1 MCRPIVRLAAATLL
15 LAYAAPLPAAEIRLP
30 RHPDYSDGR
39 IVFSYLGDL
48 WLVNDDGTNPRRLT
62 VHPARD
68 AHPKFSPDG
77 KWIAFSSNRYGNDDV
92 FVMPATGG
100 TAKRLT
106 YHSAPDTVVAWSRD
120 SKRVVFSSARG
131 RVYGGIPSLYDVPV
145 DGGPEQPLPTDWGT
159 FASYSPDGR
168 QLAFN
173 RHPAPWFRKHYRGSY
188 SADLW
193 LCDLDSKTSR
203 KLLDAN
209 LPDEEKPNN
218 LWPMFGKDAVF
229 FVSDRATQ
237 AKAGSPE
244 VLKSV
249 NNIWKLPLT
258 GEPPMQVT
266 HHTSGSLF
274 WPSISADG
282 RTLVYEEN
290 FGLRKL
296 DVSNGNGQPV
306 EVKIDIVSDE
316 RENNLEAKTL
326 ASEADA
332 YHLSPSG
339 KRAVI
344 SVEGELFTVATDKG
358 DPHRLTKT
366 PGARDTSPQWSPDG
380 KWIAFVSDESG
391 REEVWLCDERGGQMK
406 KVSDS
411 DSEKG
416 LPVWSPDS
424 KALLY
429 PASDKKLYKYMVD
442 GDKTDVLVGGDAIE
456 FGNMA
461 VSRPQW
467 SPDGKWVSYAKSDAT
482 LLPHVFVIPAAGGK
496 ERRITGQD
504 SYSDT
509 NAFWTADGKHIVYLS
524 GMDVGN
530 IGAPNRNDTAQIFSV
545 SLVPEDRPAS
555 EKGVDSEADAATV
568 PPARP
573 ARQAGDETP
582 ARATP
587 PKVDVKIDFDH
598 LDRRARQIT
607 RSADTINGMALTP
620 DGKSVAFVTNGVE
633 GGRPVNSIWTATLD
647 GERVTRVTQSS
658 SPADDEGGPPAPG
671 RGGFGGGYNGL
682 QFAKDGRTLYY
693 RQGRGIYAQTIGGG
707 APTTGDA
714 AAARTGARRAP
725 TESAGSADAAGGAKR
740 VAFTLKVEI
749 DQAARRKQVFGES
762 WRVMK
767 NRFYDPAM
775 HGVNWDEMKTR
786 YEPLLPH
793 VADQADLYDVVN
805 MMIGE
810 INASHTGISG
820 GAGGGRGRGRGAD
833 SEGDST
839 RFPGVD
845 LEPKGGYWMVTH
857 VYRHGP
863 ADKDYIK
870 IKAGDYVLAIDGQP
884 MTADDDIWKP
894 LTAAGPRVELLV
906 NSRPAKDG
914 AWTVKITPVSQT
926 AFTNLQYE
934 KWVDDRRAYVDK
946 LSGGEIGYLHIRQMN
961 EGSLRQ
967 FEKDLAAQG
976 RKRAL
981 IIDQRFNP
989 GGNIDQ
995 ELLEILGQKQ
1005 YQYTRQRD
1013 SVKVPRPLRGF
1024 FGPMVVMENERST
1037 SDAEVFP
1044 DGFKTLK
1051 LGKVVGVTSYGAV
1064 IGTGSFTL
1072 MDGSAL
1078 RTPGSGLWNVNGTN
1092 LENYGVPPDVVVDN
1106 TPDDFLKDHDAQI
1119 EKAVEVLKE
1128 EIKAAAKTH
1137 R

>member
-1 MCRPIVRLAAATLL
+1 MTRLALRLAAAMLL
-15 LAYAAPLPAAEIRLP
+15 LAYAAPLSAAEIRLP
-30 RHPDYSDGR
+30 RHPDYSEGR

-48 WLVNDDGTNPRRLT
+48 WLVNDDGSNPRRLT
-62 VHPARD
+62 VHAARD

-92 FVMPATGG
+92 FVMPANGG

-106 YHSAPDTVVAWSRD
+106 YHSAPDTVVGWSRD
-120 SKRVVFSSARG
+120 SKRVTFSSARG
-131 RVYGGIPSLYDVPV
+131 RVYGGIPSLYDVPL
-145 DGGPEQPLPTDWGT
+145 DGGAELPLPTDWGT

-168 QLAFN
+168 QLAYN

-209 LPDEEKPNN
+209 LPDDEKPNN
-218 LWPMFGKDAVF
+218 LWPMFGKDSVY
-229 FVSDRATQ
+229 FVSDRETH
-237 AKAGSPE
+237 AKAGSPD

-249 NNIWKLPLT
+249 NNIWKQPLT

-282 RTLVYEEN
+282 RTIVYEES
-290 FGLRKL
+290 FGLWKL
-296 DVSNGNGQPV
+296 DVSNGHGQPA
-306 EVKIDIVSDE
+306 EVKIDIVADA
-316 RENNLEAKTL
+316 RENNLETKTIT
-326 ASEADA
+326 SEVDA

-344 SVEGELFTVATDKG
+344 AVEGELFTVATDKG
-358 DPHRLTKT
+358 DPHRVTRT
-366 PGARDTSPQWSPDG
+366 PGARETSPQWSPDG

-391 REEVWLCDERGGQMK
+391 REEVWLCDERGEQMK

-411 DSEKG
+411 ASEKG
-416 LPVWSPDS
+416 SPVWSPDS

-429 PASDKKLYKYMVD
+429 PASDKKLYKFTLD
-442 GDKTDVLVGGDAIE
+442 GDKTDVLVSGDVIE
-456 FGNMA
+456 FGNTA
-461 VSRPQW
+461 VIRPQW
-467 SPDGKWVSYAKSDAT
+467 SPDSKWVSYAKADAT
-482 LLPHVFVIPAAGGK
+482 LLPHVYVIPAAGGK

-509 NAFWTADGKHIVYLS
+509 NALWTADGKHIVYLS

-530 IGAPNRNDTAQIFSV
+530 IGAANRNNTAQIYSV
-545 SLVPEDRPAS
+545 SLVADERPAS
-555 EKGVDSEADAATV
+555 EKGVDSEAEAA
-568 PPARP
+568 
-573 ARQAGDETP
+573 GTP
-582 ARATP
+582 APRTGPGAA
-587 PKVDVKIDFDH
+587 KVDVKIDFDR
-598 LDRRARQIT
+598 LERRSRQIT
-607 RSADTINGMALTP
+607 RSADTVRDMALSP
-620 DGKSVAFVTNGVE
+620 DSKSVAFVTNGVE

-647 GERVTRVTQSS
+647 GDRTTRVTQSNA
-658 SPADDEGGPPAPG
+658 PADDEGGPPTPT
-671 RGGFGGGYNGL
+671 RGGFGGGYSGL
-682 QFAKDGRTLYY
+682 QYAKDGRTLYF
-693 RQGRGIYAQTIGGG
+693 RQGRGIYAQSIGGG
-707 APTTGDA
+707 APASGDTA
-714 AAARTGARRAP
+714 AAAGTGRPGGRRGAP
-725 TESAGSADAAGGAKR
+725 ADAAGSADGVASAGSARR

-749 DQAARRKQVFGES
+749 DNAARRKQVFGES

-775 HGVNWDEMKTR
+775 HGVNWDEMKSR
-786 YEPLLPH
+786 YEPLLGH
-793 VADQADLYDVVN
+793 VAEQADLHDVVN

-810 INASHTGISG
+810 INASHTGIS
-820 GAGGGRGRGRGAD
+820 AGGGRGRGRATESDAD
-833 SEGDST
+833 VT
-839 RFPGVD
+839 RFPGLE
-845 LEPKGGYWMVTH
+845 LEPAGGFWMVRH

-870 IKAGDYVLAIDGQP
+870 IKAGDYVLAIDGKEL
-884 MTADDDIWKP
+884 TADDDIWKP
-894 LTAAGPRVELLV
+894 LTAAGPRLELLV
-906 NSRPAKDG
+906 NSRPAKEG
-914 AWTVKITPVSQT
+914 AWTVKITPVSQQ

-934 KWVDDRRAYVDK
+934 KWVDERRAIVEK

-976 RKRAL
+976 RKKAL
-981 IIDQRFNP
+981 VIDQRFNP

-1064 IGTGSFTL
+1064 IGTGSFAL
-1072 MDGSAL
+1072 MDGSTI

-1092 LENYGVPPDVVVDN
+1092 LENYGVPPDVAVDN
-1106 TPDDFLKDHDAQI
+1106 TPDDFLKDRDAQI

-1128 EIKAAAKTH
+1128 EIKAGKKTSSGG
-1137 R
+1137 